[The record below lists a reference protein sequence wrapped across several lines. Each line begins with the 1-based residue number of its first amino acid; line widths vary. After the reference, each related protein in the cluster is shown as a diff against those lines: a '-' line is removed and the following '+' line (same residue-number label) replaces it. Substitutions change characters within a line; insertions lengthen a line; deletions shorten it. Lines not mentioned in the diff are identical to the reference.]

1 MNSEIRALF
10 TLIDDPDDEVYD
22 TVVSKLMN
30 YGADIIVP
38 LEQLWEVTA
47 DESVQQRIEQLIHRV
62 QFQDLQQDFYEW
74 SNKESPDLLS
84 GALLVARYHY
94 PQLNTAAILAQ
105 FDKIRKNVWLELNN
119 YMLPVE
125 QVNVFNSILYNYYK
139 LQGQELTQR
148 EPDHFFINKV
158 LESHKGNAYSIGVLY
173 LALCELLDIPVFAVD
188 IPRQFIFAYIYMH
201 PDLFASDADDVFPH
215 HKVQFFIDPVNG
227 AIYSQSDVDGYLKKI
242 NATDRELYMNPLL
255 NKRIIYKML
264 EELCLCY
271 KYRKETDKAQ
281 DIESLM
287 QLLSDGTE
295 SSSMGEEGD
304 EEL

>member
-30 YGADIIVP
+30 YGADIIQP
-38 LEQLWEVTA
+38 LEQLWETTA
-47 DESVQQRIEQLIHRV
+47 DEAVQQRIEQLIHRV
-62 QFQDLQQDFYEW
+62 QFQDLQQDFYNW
-74 SNKESPDLLS
+74 SKLEQPDLLR
-84 GALLVARYHY
+84 GAILVARYHY
-94 PQLNTAAILAQ
+94 PQLNVSAILNQ

-119 YMLPVE
+119 YMVPLE
-125 QVNVFNSILYNYYK
+125 QVNVFNSILYSYYK
-139 LQGQELTQR
+139 LQGHELTQR
-148 EPDHFFINKV
+148 EPDQFFINKV

-201 PDLFASDADDVFPH
+201 PDLFASDADDVYPH

-227 AIYSQSDVDGYLKKI
+227 AVYSQNDVDAYLKKI
-242 NATDRELYMNPLL
+242 NATDRALYMNPLL
-255 NKRIIYKML
+255 NKKIIYKML

-271 KYRKETDKAQ
+271 KYRKEADKAQ

-295 SSSMGEEGD
+295 TPRDGEERD